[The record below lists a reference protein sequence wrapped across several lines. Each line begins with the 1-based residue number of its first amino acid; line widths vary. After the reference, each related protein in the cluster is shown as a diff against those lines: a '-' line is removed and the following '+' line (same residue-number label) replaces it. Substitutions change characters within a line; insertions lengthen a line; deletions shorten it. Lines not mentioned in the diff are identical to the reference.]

1 MSLADPLSMS
11 TNTRRIL
18 LEPACWKRNLF
29 LRVKG
34 GKFNHQYTATRGN
47 IIQPIKTY
55 YLLDQRS
62 EENTNNRLG
71 LRNFHPT
78 NSRSTRTRT
87 RPTSWFYRACHLP
100 ITIPNRDLLQQR
112 HHNFLSQAGQATIQ
126 YSVASPF
133 HGDGCNYLA
142 SCR

>member
-1 MSLADPLSMS
+1 MS

-62 EENTNNRLG
+62 EE
-71 LRNFHPT
+71 
-78 NSRSTRTRT
+78 TRI
-87 RPTSWFYRACHLP
+87 TSWACAIFTRRIPDPLVLAPVLHPGSIGLVICP
-100 ITIPNRDLLQQR
+100 SPSPTVIYFNKDTTTSSRKLGKPPFNTPSHHPFTATVATTCFMSITQR
-112 HHNFLSQAGQATIQ
+112 SSI
-126 YSVASPF
+126 
-133 HGDGCNYLA
+133 
-142 SCR
+142 